1 MKTTNA
7 KAFQTPAP
15 QQETSKPVKTNK
27 RPSTTRKLRQATPS
41 PAVIQA
47 DHDRLADDD
56 EDRDIEYMPPKP
68 TRKILQAEIVPA
80 ELLLI
85 LCLSSSRCAGWH
97 YL

>member
-27 RPSTTRKLRQATPS
+27 RPSTTRKLKQVTPS
-41 PAVIQA
+41 PSVIQA
-47 DHDRLADDD
+47 DHGRLADDD

-68 TRKILQAEIVPA
+68 TRKILQAEALA

-85 LCLSSSRCAGWH
+85 VV
-97 YL
+97 